1 MKLPSASR
9 VALLSILFIVFAGSQ
24 LSFPQVSADEQD
36 IRSVLA
42 KLKKG
47 IDTGDRKLGSQLAAG
62 PYKFQFEALYDG
74 LVETYQKYKE
84 PMPLEVGHIKV
95 LKDGRAKVETYLN
108 PGRDLIVFTLAK
120 DGTEWKFSHQEGT
133 LFPIFD
139 FPELPYKQIL
149 QLPRQKVGFMIAE
162 RDLAFKSIVYRQ
174 IEKEHG
180 AAAARDFFLDGPGF
194 KAAVDAWLPFLEGAG
209 QFAIFLAVLESN
221 YYGSS
226 CVVTRATEQEAE
238 VQFRPLRDLE
248 ALKIAVFSPKL
259 SAEEYRSLYTR
270 IMKDRA
276 GACGLSIDISFQ
288 DTGCVLRIW
297 KK

>member
-9 VALLSILFIVFAGSQ
+9 VALLFILFLVFAGRQ
-24 LSFPQVSADEQD
+24 VSFPQVSADEQD
-36 IRSVLA
+36 IRLVLA
-42 KLKKG
+42 KFKKG

-62 PYKFQFEALYDG
+62 SYKFQFEALYG
-74 LVETYQKYKE
+74 SLVETYQNYQE
-84 PMPLEVGHIKV
+84 PMPLEVGHIKI
-95 LKDGRAKVETYLN
+95 LKDGRAKVEAYLN

-120 DGTEWKFSHQEGT
+120 DGTEWKFSHQEGI

-139 FPELPYKQIL
+139 FPDLPYKEIL
-149 QLPRQKVGFMIAE
+149 QLPRERVGFMIAE

-194 KAAVDAWLPFLEGAG
+194 KTAMDAWLPFLEGAG
-209 QFAIFLAVLESN
+209 QFATFLAVLESN
-221 YYGSS
+221 YYGSG

-238 VQFRPLRDLE
+238 IQFRPLRDLQ

-259 SAEEYRSLYTR
+259 SAEEYQSLYTH
-270 IMKDRA
+270 IMKNRA
-276 GACGLSIDISFQ
+276 AACALDIDISIQ
-288 DTGCVLRIW
+288 DTDCVLRIR